1 MSKKSEILNL
11 LRQYVDSGV
20 CPICGRSDCQ
30 HAKKELG
37 EIKKAFNEGDEDK
50 AYRLYVARLSQV
62 SQLEKYKDRLPQKG
76 KLPPQQNKQP
86 ASSVNL
92 NARMKDFPS
101 IVRNDINKM
110 VKDHGADIL
119 KSPSQARQVEV
130 MVSGSIQGDYD
141 SAFGHVAVKVGDVV
155 IGRGNQKWV
164 YESTQNFHNRS
175 TPKRDTTGYVM
186 SVTPAQRNALL
197 NSIYNKTIENKAYG
211 LTDRSC
217 SNELISSFGD
227 AGLNIVD
234 PRWSLGAVFSPK
246 DIMNF
251 LENSGQV
258 RKKNL
263 YPKKK

>member
-1 MSKKSEILNL
+1 
-11 LRQYVDSGV
+11 
-20 CPICGRSDCQ
+20 
-30 HAKKELG
+30 
-37 EIKKAFNEGDEDK
+37 
-50 AYRLYVARLSQV
+50 
-62 SQLEKYKDRLPQKG
+62 
-76 KLPPQQNKQP
+76 
-86 ASSVNL
+86 
-92 NARMKDFPS
+92 
-101 IVRNDINKM
+101 
-110 VKDHGADIL
+110 
-119 KSPSQARQVEV
+119 
-130 MVSGSIQGDYD
+130 
-141 SAFGHVAVKVGDVV
+141 
-155 IGRGNQKWV
+155 
-164 YESTQNFHNRS
+164 
-175 TPKRDTTGYVM
+175 M